1 MRTAKKDCF
10 DNLYLSNVTD
20 NKKIRKPV
28 NPLFTDK
35 GMNHDRIILVEDDK
49 IISENGQISESFADV
64 IINLNIP
71 QYEDPTSNTNGIN
84 DPVSRAIEKYKNHP
98 SIKHIKTNNEND
110 VSFGFQ
116 EIQAIEI
123 EKELKNWN

>member
-1 MRTAKKDCF
+1 MRTAKKDYF
-10 DNLYLSNVTD
+10 DNLYLRNVTD
-20 NKKIRKPV
+20 NKKIWKPV

-35 GMNHDRIILVEDDK
+35 GMNHDKIILVEDDK
-49 IISENGQISESFADV
+49 IISENEQISKSFADV

-71 QYEDPTSNTNGIN
+71 QYEDPTSNTNDN